1 MLVFGIVGVALAGI
15 IALALVGAA
24 FAARDLDERVADQQ
38 ARVAASLDKLATTT
52 GAMVGSLE
60 NAGGTLDSSSIAVL
74 HARDVLDELAAASN
88 ALASGLDISI
98 LGSQPFAG
106 AATRFRTFSE
116 RVLVFRE
123 DASTIAERLSTNG
136 DDMAALAVRMA
147 AMEREL
153 ADYAERIETNTQL
166 GQIGSWIAA
175 SVVLGSLLALWLAV
189 AAGACAWVGWRLRKD

>member
-1 MLVFGIVGVALAGI
+1 MLVFGIIGVALAGI

-24 FAARDLDERVADQQ
+24 VAARDLDERLADQQ
-38 ARVAASLDKLATTT
+38 ARVASSLDQLATTT

-88 ALASGLDISI
+88 SLASGLDISI

-106 AATRFRTFSE
+106 AAARFRTFSE

-123 DASTIAERLSTNG
+123 DATTIADSLGTNG
-136 DDMAALAVRMA
+136 DDMASLAVRMA

-166 GQIGSWIAA
+166 GQIGTWIAA
-175 SVVLGSLLALWLAV
+175 SVVLGSLLAIWLGV